1 MENNF
6 VENEKS
12 IPLARLI
19 YKNLVLIIMIVVLTS
34 LIGFA
39 YAIINVR
46 PTYTVNRSFILRTT
60 QSGASENNQAALG
73 KLFISNIKDLLA
85 LPEYINE
92 ANDVYTER
100 QNGQTKIKSNSLA
113 VNYNDESLIFTISY
127 TDANGHDAAAK
138 IHAIYLVASEKL
150 AKDMN
155 VESVKLIDIDN
166 VNINVQKDVYEG
178 MSYTTNGGYTKYIVL
193 GACVGLVISMCIVLI
208 MYALDNTIHSKEEL
222 EQVTGASVLA
232 YISKNKK

>member
-39 YAIINVR
+39 YAIINVK
-46 PTYTVNRSFILRTT
+46 PTYTVNRSFILKTT
-60 QSGASENNQAALG
+60 QLKANDNGQASLG
-73 KLFISNIKDLLA
+73 KLFIPFIKDLVV
-85 LPEYINE
+85 LPEFIQE
-92 ANDVYTER
+92 TNDVYTEK
-100 QNGQTKIKSNSLA
+100 QNGQTKIRPNSLA
-113 VNYNDESLIFTISY
+113 INYKDESLIFTISY
-127 TDANGHDAAAK
+127 TDANIHDAAAK

-150 AKDMN
+150 AKYMN
-155 VESVKLIDIDN
+155 IESVKLIDIDN
-166 VNINVQKDVYEG
+166 VNIDVQKDIYEG
-178 MSYTTNGGYTKYIVL
+178 MSYTTNGGYTKYILL

-222 EQVTGASVLA
+222 EQLTGASVLA
-232 YISKNKK
+232 FISKNK